1 MEVRNSNPF
10 YRSFTEAN
18 VAMKSLLN
26 TMRSSSK
33 RRGYRAGKRKAA
45 ATVEFAI
52 CLPVLIALT
61 LGTMDL
67 CSVIFLKES
76 VTIAAYEGA
85 RRGVGRG
92 RTNEDVTN
100 RIIEFLDDRDINYN
114 QGNLVVFGS
123 PDFTNAETLE
133 NVTVTVAVPA
143 AGNMIIPLGM
153 FDDLT
158 VSSSVTMRK
167 EYKNLPTS

>member
-1 MEVRNSNPF
+1 
-10 YRSFTEAN
+10 
-18 VAMKSLLN
+18 
-26 TMRSSSK
+26 
-33 RRGYRAGKRKAA
+33 
-45 ATVEFAI
+45 
-52 CLPVLIALT
+52 
-61 LGTMDL
+61 
-67 CSVIFLKES
+67 
-76 VTIAAYEGA
+76 
-85 RRGVGRG
+85 VGRG